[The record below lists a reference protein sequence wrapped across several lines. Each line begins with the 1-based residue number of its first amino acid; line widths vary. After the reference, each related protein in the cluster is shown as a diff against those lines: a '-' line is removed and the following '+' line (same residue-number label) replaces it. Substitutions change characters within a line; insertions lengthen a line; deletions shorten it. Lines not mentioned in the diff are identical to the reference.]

1 MHGTVVESIQLKQHE
16 NMRTKKNVYPASV
29 NAQLKDPSRSVLL
42 LLLIHLLGHLRAHKY
57 LLLTMFLLIL
67 DLCVTFCIFVT
78 FCTSET
84 QDPAAQCDLV
94 MKEYT
99 FEYKY
104 SQEGDI
110 ILGGIF
116 TVHSW
121 VSHWF
126 AEMGSLNYQICTG
139 AHPREYLHLAAFLSA
154 VDEMNNRSDLLPNIT
169 LGYHIY
175 DSCGDV
181 NKVIK
186 DVLQILSG
194 HTVTAPNYSCMENDA
209 VVGFIGDLHST
220 TTLPMARL
228 LTLYGYTQI
237 SYGARDP
244 VLSDKR
250 LYPNFFRT
258 VPDDKIQ
265 FSAFV
270 KLLERFQWNWVG
282 IITSDD
288 ESGRQELQQIIRQF
302 TSHQICVEF
311 TILVSIDSYMNVA
324 SALQILSS
332 TDVIIICG
340 TYSVTYMK
348 FLTSVAHVL
357 NNKTLILPNSWS
369 LPKELIVYGERG
381 VAANCSLVFSIPRYN
396 VTGKEFLNILHIP
409 HRPSDGILEEIW
421 MTTCYCFSGNK
432 LKDDLMPLMCSS
444 PFHHCSNEE
453 KYDLQYNFPE
463 DTTPSRVYTAVYI
476 MAQALQDISTFLNG
490 DGKRNPLQISYYKS
504 RSESHKNKT
513 HKRVAQGATGWL
525 REEVI
530 SWTSVGRFDPSLSED
545 KQLNMNPQIITWKHN
560 QIPKGRC
567 NDLCLPGTQ
576 KFPMEGY
583 HICCSDCLPCSKG
596 EYANTSDSEICQRCP
611 EDEWPNEGKDTCVL
625 RDSEFFSYETD
636 VLSSVFSTIS
646 ILLSLITVSIIGI
659 FTLFRNTPIV
669 RANNRNLSFILLS
682 SLIFS
687 LLSVFLFI
695 GRPVDITCMV
705 RQICFG
711 SFFTVAVSSV
721 LAKTFIVY
729 IAFKATRPDSS
740 WRKCV
745 GVKLPYSVVLVC
757 SSIQI
762 VNAVI
767 WLSVSPPYQEYNL
780 DYPGKIIIQCNEG
793 SVLAFYLML
802 GYMGFLAVLSFVLA
816 FMVRTLPDI
825 YNEAK
830 YITFSMLVFCSVWI
844 CAIPAYLSST
854 GKHMV
859 IVEIFAILC
868 SGGGIL
874 SCMFLPKCYNI
885 LIDPEVSSK
894 GHVLHGAT
902 FQPLYGLVL
911 VFCLYLSH

>member
-1 MHGTVVESIQLKQHE
+1 M
-16 NMRTKKNVYPASV
+16 KN
-29 NAQLKDPSRSVLL
+29 
-42 LLLIHLLGHLRAHKY
+42 
-57 LLLTMFLLIL
+57 
-67 DLCVTFCIFVT
+67 
-78 FCTSET
+78 
-84 QDPAAQCDLV
+84 
-94 MKEYT
+94 YT

-121 VSHWF
+121 VTRWSERDGLF
-126 AEMGSLNYQICTG
+126 PNLMCSVV
-139 AHPREYLHLAAFLSA
+139 HPREYKHLLAFLFA
-154 VDEMNNRSDLLPNIT
+154 IEEINQLSDLLPNIT

-175 DSCGDV
+175 DSCGNV

-209 VVGFIGDLHST
+209 VVGFIGDFLSV
-220 TTLPMARL
+220 TTLPMAQL
-228 LTLYGYTQI
+228 LGIYGYTQI

-244 VLSDKR
+244 LLSDKT

-258 VPDDKIQ
+258 VPEDKMQ
-265 FSAFV
+265 YRALV
-270 KLLERFQWNWVG
+270 KLLERFHWNWVG

-288 ESGRQELQQIIRQF
+288 DSGQEELQQLIKLF
-302 TSHQICVEF
+302 TYHKICVQFIVLISRDREARIPPDPL
-311 TILVSIDSYMNVA
+311 T
-324 SALQILSS
+324 SS
-332 TDVIIICG
+332 TEVIIIG
-340 TYSVTYMK
+340 GSYSMLFIK
-348 FLTSVAHVL
+348 FMYNVADVL
-357 NNKTLILPNSWS
+357 NNKTLILLSSWS
-369 LPKELIVYGERG
+369 LAKELIIYRESGIP
-381 VAANCSLVFSIPRYN
+381 ANCSLVFSVQEFYVSGLQNLFGN
-396 VTGKEFLNILHIP
+396 VNPLR
-409 HRPSDGILEEIW
+409 RPSDTLLEDIW
-421 MTTCYCFSGNK
+421 MTLFHCYSGNK
-432 LKDDLMPLMCSS
+432 LKNDLLPLTIARS
-444 PFHHCSNEE
+444 FHNCTGKEFISREF
-453 KYDLQYNFPE
+453 YFPE
-463 DTTPSRVYTAVYI
+463 DTTPYQVYMAAFI
-476 MAQALQDISTFLNG
+476 MAHALHSINEILGIGLTQNISQKNQY
-490 DGKRNPLQISYYKS
+490 KYKVSAISKGNMH
-504 RSESHKNKT
+504 EFCHET
-513 HKRVAQGATGWL
+513 P
-525 REEVI
+525 
-530 SWTSVGRFDPSLSED
+530 VGRFDASLPED
-545 KQLNMNPQIITWKHN
+545 EQLQIEPKIILWRHN
-560 QIPKGRC
+560 SIPRGRC
-567 NDLCLPGTQ
+567 TDPCPPGTRRALR
-576 KFPMEGY
+576 EGY
-583 HICCSDCLPCSKG
+583 HICCYDCIPCSEG
-596 EYANTSDSEICQRCP
+596 EYTNGSDNENCQRCP
-611 EDEWPNEGKDTCVL
+611 EDEWPNEGQNNCVA

-711 SFFTVAVSSV
+711 TFFTVAVSSV
-721 LAKTFIVY
+721 LAKTIIVY

-802 GYMGFLAVLSFVLA
+802 GYMGFLAALSFVLA

-854 GKHMV
+854 GKDMV

-868 SGGGIL
+868 SGGGIM

-885 LIDPEVSSK
+885 LINSEVNSK
-894 GHVLHGAT
+894 GHIIQHYSAQVK
-902 FQPLYGLVL
+902 
-911 VFCLYLSH
+911 